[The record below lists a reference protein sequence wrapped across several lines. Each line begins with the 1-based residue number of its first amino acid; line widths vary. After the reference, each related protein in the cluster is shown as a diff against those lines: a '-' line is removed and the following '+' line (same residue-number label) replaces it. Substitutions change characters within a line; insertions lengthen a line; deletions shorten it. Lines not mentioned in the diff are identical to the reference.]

1 MIRDAALT
9 WHLLQEALHGRA
21 FDSLELPGG
30 RRLLWPY
37 FHVMLGS
44 EREVVQWQVRQT
56 SSVDIVVSVVLRGG
70 TAASLERIRA
80 RVQER
85 LPPEV
90 RVVVDSVASIPPE
103 DNGKRR
109 LVIPFSGEDRRDSL
123 SHQSRV
129 SASVEDHPLL

>member
-1 MIRDAALT
+1 
-9 WHLLQEALHGRA
+9 
-21 FDSLELPGG
+21 
-30 RRLLWPY
+30 
-37 FHVMLGS
+37 MLGS